1 MLLNMVVSNA
11 PLSNIMD
18 LLGILRQKVG
28 DSKQQTSNLPN
39 QTVSDNSITTYGFP
53 GSSETVEPPSFTP
66 ASHSSDVV
74 ELTRY
79 IILEETSFVVEELE
93 LCTPLITL
101 GVDSLMS
108 LTVLGRLRES
118 GAELSTDFF
127 IKNITIAEVVESLS
141 ST

>member
-1 MLLNMVVSNA
+1 MAS
-11 PLSNIMD
+11 SNIMD

-53 GSSETVEPPSFTP
+53 GSSETVELPSFTP
-66 ASHSSDVV
+66 ASHSSDIV

-79 IILEETSFVVEELE
+79 IILEEISFVVEELE
-93 LCTPLITL
+93 PCTPLITL
-101 GVDSLMS
+101 GVDSLMG

-118 GAELSTDFF
+118 GVELSTDFF